1 MRSEPRPMTCAPA
14 EGKLSHNVMHFAHA
28 LRQSGVAVG
37 PDRVLDSLRALEV
50 TGVARR
56 EDFYWTLASVFL
68 SRREQFELFDQAFQ
82 LFWSNRLL
90 PESAA
95 AGLPL
100 AAPST
105 GPDREAPP
113 RRLAD
118 ALGLT
123 RKIRVERESPG
134 PPDEPEAEPG
144 ASHVGAVPHLD
155 FRTL

>member
-14 EGKLSHNVMHFAHA
+14 EGKLSHNVMHFAQA
-28 LRQSGVAVG
+28 LRRAGVAVG

-82 LFWSNRLL
+82 LFWSDRLL

-100 AAPST
+100 VAPST

-123 RKIRVERESPG
+123 RIARPLLESPRRAKTLAPAHG
-134 PPDEPEAEPG
+134 PCR
-144 ASHVGAVPHLD
+144 S
-155 FRTL
+155 